1 MLNPV
6 RRALLGALVGA
17 AALIGTTAAAEPVKL
32 GVLRLTSHAGNFVA
46 VERGYFA
53 EEGLEVELE
62 FFQAAGPMAVAIAS
76 GDIDFGVTAISGA
89 LINLAEKGAIKVIGG
104 ALTEEPG
111 IEGQKILASNAA
123 YEAGLT
129 SPAALGGHSFGI
141 TQTGSSFHY
150 MASQIA
156 AQEGIAMDA
165 LRLTPLQ
172 KVGAVIGA
180 LKSGQIDAWPIV
192 PHIAGALDGSG
203 AAKIIGS
210 VADYIPDYQVT
221 TVFTSADTAANRR
234 DLVQR
239 FLRGYSKGVADYN
252 AALVDRTEGDAA
264 AEDMTRLIHLYVYT
278 DRPYEKA
285 APSIQAGAMRLQP
298 NAKLNVGSV
307 RHQLEWF
314 QSEGLVGD
322 GITLDM
328 LVDASFVESF

>member
-1 MLNPV
+1 MPDLV
-6 RRALLGALVGA
+6 RRALLA
-17 AALIGTTAAAEPVKL
+17 AAAILLGSAALAEPVKL

-111 IEGQKILASNAA
+111 ISGQKILASTAA
-123 YEAGLT
+123 YEAGLD
-129 SPAALGGHSFGI
+129 SPAKLSGHSFGI

-156 AQEGIAMDA
+156 AKEGIAIDDI
-165 LRLTPLQ
+165 RLTPLQ
-172 KVGAVIGA
+172 KVGAIIGA
-180 LKSGQIDAWPIV
+180 LKSGQVDAWSIV

-203 AAKIIGS
+203 GAKIIGE
-210 VADYIPDYQVT
+210 VADYLPDYQVT
-221 TVFTSADTAANRR
+221 TVFTSAANAADRR
-234 DLVQR
+234 DLVER

-252 AALVDRTEGDAA
+252 AALVDRSEGDAA
-264 AEDMTRLIHLYVYT
+264 AEDMTRLIHLYVYN
-278 DRPYEKA
+278 DQPYEKA
-285 APSIQAGAMRLQP
+285 AGSIQSGAMRLQP
-298 NAKLNVGSV
+298 NAKMNLASV

-314 QSEGLVGD
+314 QSEGLVSD
-322 GITLDM
+322 AITLDM
-328 LVDASFVESF
+328 LVDQSFVETF